1 MGLVT
6 QPQAEFP
13 AGSTALFRNRE
24 KREGLTE
31 RKGPLALRY
40 TATGG
45 AFSGKE
51 RLRTVSRKQFFRGGP
66 VSYSA
71 VTSAV

>member
-1 MGLVT
+1 MGLT
-6 QPQAEFP
+6 TRLQAEFH
-13 AGSTALFRNRE
+13 AGSAALFRNRE

-40 TATGG
+40 AATGG

-51 RLRTVSRKQFFRGGP
+51 RFRTV
-66 VSYSA
+66 
-71 VTSAV
+71 